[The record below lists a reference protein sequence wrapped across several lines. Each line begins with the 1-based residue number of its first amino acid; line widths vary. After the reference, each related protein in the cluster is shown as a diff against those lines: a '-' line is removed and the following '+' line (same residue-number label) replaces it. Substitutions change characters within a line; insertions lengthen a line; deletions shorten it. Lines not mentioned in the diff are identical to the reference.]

1 MAIQGILRRWGNSIG
16 VVVPSEILRYKN
28 LEEGEEVIIEIEKIS
43 PIKKVFG
50 SLRNWKINP
59 QKLKDE
65 IRKEEFKDE

>member
-1 MAIQGILRRWGNSIG
+1 MKVKISL
-16 VVVPSEILRYKN
+16 K
-28 LEEGEEVIIEIEKIS
+28 GEEVIIEIEKIS